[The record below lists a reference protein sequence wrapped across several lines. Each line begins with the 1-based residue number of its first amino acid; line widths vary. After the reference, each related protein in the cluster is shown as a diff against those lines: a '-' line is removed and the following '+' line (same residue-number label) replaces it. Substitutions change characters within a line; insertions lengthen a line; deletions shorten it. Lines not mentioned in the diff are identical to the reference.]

1 MSACGSCFARQ
12 DEASSEGNPRAQA
25 SGSNPN
31 GGSVIRCFNRV
42 ESCTVVDTALHMH
55 MHMHATAA
63 TVLVNRPSERRD
75 AYEME

>member
-1 MSACGSCFARQ
+1 
-12 DEASSEGNPRAQA
+12 
-25 SGSNPN
+25 
-31 GGSVIRCFNRV
+31 
-42 ESCTVVDTALHMH
+42 LHMH